1 MEEGQMDFDHSHE
14 QHHNNEHQENHGHQ
28 ENHDQGETFTA
39 MDQPM
44 FNVTESLMDNAVIK
58 VVGVGGGGNNAVE
71 HMLKHNI
78 EGVTFI
84 CANTDAQALRNSSSR
99 ISLQLGGELTKG
111 LGAGANPEV
120 GKRAAQE
127 DRMRIQ
133 EALEGADMVF
143 ITAGMG
149 GGTGT
154 GAAPI
159 IAEIAKDMGIL
170 TVAVVTKPFP
180 FEGRRRMQVAEY
192 GIQEL
197 SQHVDSLITIPNAKL
212 MSVLGK
218 NVSLLDAFKAAN
230 GVLQGAVQGISEL
243 ITRPGLINVD
253 FADVRTVMSA
263 MGVAMMGTA
272 TASGDSRAR
281 EAAEAAVAS
290 PLLEDINL
298 AGAKGVL
305 VNITAG
311 MDMSIGEFEE
321 VGEVIKNF
329 TSDQATVVVGT
340 VIDPEMSDELRVTIV
355 VTGLEGAPQAVTAGS
370 FAPTAQRVSQS
381 GYNVGGYQQNVQ
393 ESGASSQP
401 RRAPVSGVEQKH
413 SAQPQFRRAA
423 PVAEQDKSENM
434 GASSAKSSSD
444 YLDIPTFLRR
454 QAD

>member
-1 MEEGQMDFDHSHE
+1 MFD
-14 QHHNNEHQENHGHQ
+14 
-28 ENHDQGETFTA
+28 
-39 MDQPM
+39 
-44 FNVTESLMDNAVIK
+44 VTESLIDNAVIK
-58 VVGVGGGGNNAVE
+58 VIGVGGGGNNAVE
-71 HMLKHNI
+71 HMLEHNI
-78 EGVTFI
+78 EGVEFI
-84 CANTDAQALRNSSSR
+84 CANTDAQALRNSSVR
-99 ISLQLGGELTKG
+99 VALQIGNELTKG

-127 DRMRIQ
+127 DRMHIQ
-133 EALEGADMVF
+133 ETLEGADMVF

-154 GAAPI
+154 GAAPV

-180 FEGRRRMQVAEY
+180 FEGRRRMQVAEF

-197 SQHVDSLITIPNAKL
+197 SQSVDSLITIPNAKL
-212 MSVLGK
+212 LSVLGK

-230 GVLQGAVQGISEL
+230 NVLQGAVQGISEL

-272 TASGDSRAR
+272 TASGESRAQ

-340 VIDPEMSDELRVTIV
+340 VIDTDMSDELRVTIV
-355 VTGLEGAPQAVTAGS
+355 VTGLEGAPQAVTAEA
-370 FAPTAQRVSQS
+370 FAPTSQS
-381 GYNVGGYQQNVQ
+381 SVRRNPYTNGNDQPQQ
-393 ESGASSQP
+393 AP
-401 RRAPVSGVEQKH
+401 RRAPM
-413 SAQPQFRRAA
+413 SAQPFSQQPAQQHFRRAA
-423 PVAEQDKSENM
+423 PVVEQPKTIEPQ
-434 GASSAKSSSD
+434 ASSAKSESD